1 MAKTANRKKLQI
13 NKKRISQTKQP
24 GLVPMY
30 GIKEVD
36 GKKVRYIKYWYE
48 PPGFMGNSKYS

>member
-1 MAKTANRKKLQI
+1 MGNETLKIDKK
-13 NKKRISQTKQP
+13 KISQTKQP

>member
-1 MAKTANRKKLQI
+1 MAKKDLRI
-13 NKKRISQTKQP
+13 NKKKHKGRVSQTKQP

-36 GKKVRYIKYWYE
+36 GKKVKYIKYWYE
-48 PPGFMGNSKYS
+48 PPGTFKGKYA

>member
-1 MAKTANRKKLQI
+1 MGNETLKIDKK
-13 NKKRISQTKQP
+13 KISQTKQP

-30 GIKEVD
+30 AIDKKT
-36 GKKVRYIKYWYE
+36 GKKYIKYWYE